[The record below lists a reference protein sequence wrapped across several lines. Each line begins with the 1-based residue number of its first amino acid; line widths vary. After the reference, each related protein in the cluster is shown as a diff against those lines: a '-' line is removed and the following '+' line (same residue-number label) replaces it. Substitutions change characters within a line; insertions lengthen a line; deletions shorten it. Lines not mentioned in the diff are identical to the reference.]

1 MLKYHSMAYQ
11 IYSNSAPTLSN
22 LTLNT
27 TYSGAG
33 IYQVTGHGG
42 YTTLATG
49 NSNGTWASLATGTT
63 TPSIQVKGDAEFEG
77 KVKINGAD
85 LAETLQT
92 IQSRLAIL
100 IPDPKLLDKYEALKQ
115 AYEHYKTLE
124 ALCVEQN
131 NPDK

>member
-1 MLKYHSMAYQ
+1 MAYQ

-27 TYSGAG
+27 TYQGAG
-33 IYQVTGHGG
+33 IYQVTGRGG
-42 YTTLATG
+42 YTLATS

-85 LAETLQT
+85 LAETLT
-92 IQSRLAIL
+92 KIQDRLAIL
-100 IPDPKLLDKYEALKQ
+100 VPDPKLLDKYEALKQ
-115 AYEHYKTLE
+115 AYDHYKLLE
-124 ALCVEQN
+124 ALCVEQSN
-131 NPDK
+131 TDK

>member
-1 MLKYHSMAYQ
+1 MAYQ
-11 IYSNSAPTLSN
+11 IYSNSAPTLGN
-22 LTLNT
+22 LTVNT

-33 IYQVTGHGG
+33 IYQVTGPGG
-42 YTTLATG
+42 YSLATG
-49 NSNGTWASLATGTT
+49 SSNGTWASVVNAGTTTGTT
-63 TPSIQVKGDAEFEG
+63 TPSIQVKGNAEFEG
-77 KVKINGAD
+77 KVMINGQD
-85 LAETLQT
+85 LAETLQA

>member
-1 MLKYHSMAYQ
+1 MAYQ

-22 LTLNT
+22 VTLNT

-33 IYQVTGHGG
+33 LYQVTGTGG
-42 YTTLATG
+42 YTLATG
-49 NSNGTWASLATGTT
+49 GSNGTWASVSAGTT

-77 KVKINGAD
+77 KVMINGQD

-92 IQSRLAIL
+92 ISTRLAIL
-100 IPDPKLLDKYEALKQ
+100 VPDPKLLDKYEALKQ